1 MKFEGGHEKILEQMR
16 EIAMKHPE
24 KFRIVETNVD
34 ADVQLEFYA
43 MMQEAGKSDVNE
55 DLSAIFARLSDCT
68 DLEDRKRMLVSLAC
82 TGEIEAYRFL
92 EKYLESCDDE
102 IRKWA
107 MLAYQQC
114 QMFLESSLLDESK
127 IYVASGLGGKDHRLR
142 YIFVLGGVSKE
153 PYTDFQKK
161 VIANETKYYL
171 EKCDSVEESIQYDDN
186 YAICTALIPIYEDV
200 VSLVQSII
208 DEVNQY
214 GGFVKHSIFITN
226 EKPVGKNVLDKMFDS
241 DEDGKNR

>member
-1 MKFEGGHEKILEQMR
+1 M
-16 EIAMKHPE
+16 
-24 KFRIVETNVD
+24 
-34 ADVQLEFYA
+34 
-43 MMQEAGKSDVNE
+43 
-55 DLSAIFARLSDCT
+55 
-68 DLEDRKRMLVSLAC
+68 
-82 TGEIEAYRFL
+82 
-92 EKYLESCDDE
+92 
-102 IRKWA
+102 
-107 MLAYQQC
+107 
-114 QMFLESSLLDESK
+114 
-127 IYVASGLGGKDHRLR
+127 
-142 YIFVLGGVSKE
+142 LGGVSKE